1 MVAKTAE
8 PQLTP
13 LEKENAEM
21 KRELALIYTNQ
32 KLNAFTRGI
41 VWLIIMEIMVSY
53 FAFFAET
60 GGDVVAATLSPVG
73 GALLMASLVAIG
85 LILKVWIVIQFIAD
99 VGTIFRDDI
108 RTGGITL
115 ARKIKIFV
123 TAGRNA
129 VRENEETEEGVKDLE
144 TKVESVK
151 EPAKITRNFQK
162 QQEKD
167 KASQQEAPPAGS
179 DGHPVKGDQK
189 LPL

>member
-1 MVAKTAE
+1 
-8 PQLTP
+8 
-13 LEKENAEM
+13 
-21 KRELALIYTNQ
+21 
-32 KLNAFTRGI
+32 
-41 VWLIIMEIMVSY
+41 MEIMVSY